1 MNANTFKVVAA
12 IAVAVLAIGVVVA
25 NFAVP
30 VSAQG
35 NMTNATN
42 ATNATM
48 ANATS
53 GGGAQG
59 SSGGMSSGGGG

>member
-12 IAVAVLAIGVVVA
+12 IAVAVLAIGLVVA

-53 GGGAQG
+53 GGGTQG
-59 SSGGMSSGGGG
+59 SSMGGGGG

>member
-48 ANATS
+48 TNATAGFLF
-53 GGGAQG
+53 GGGM
-59 SSGGMSSGGGG
+59 MSSGGG

>member
-35 NMTNATN
+35 NMTNATAPN

-59 SSGGMSSGGGG
+59 SSGGGGG

>member
-1 MNANTFKVVAA
+1 MNANTIIVAA
-12 IAVAVLAIGVVVA
+12 VAVAVLAIGAVVA

-42 ATNATM
+42 ATM

-53 GGGAQG
+53 GGGKT
-59 SSGGMSSGGGG
+59 SSISPAPCTSCG